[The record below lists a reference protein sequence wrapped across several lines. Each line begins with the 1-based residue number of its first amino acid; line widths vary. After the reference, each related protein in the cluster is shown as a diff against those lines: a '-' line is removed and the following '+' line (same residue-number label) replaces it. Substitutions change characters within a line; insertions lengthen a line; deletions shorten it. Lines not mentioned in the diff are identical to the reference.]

1 MISSVHVAT
10 DAERATQGEL
20 SAEQDGAPL
29 PQEKTLMAMYYFHL
43 RTSSGLVT
51 DDEGADLPHLSAVY
65 CEALMSS
72 HEFVTESGLI
82 DSLQYEIADA
92 AGDLVLKIPVCQ
104 LASAWGCLTGSS
116 AVYGSKERQ

>member
-1 MISSVHVAT
+1 
-10 DAERATQGEL
+10 
-20 SAEQDGAPL
+20 
-29 PQEKTLMAMYYFHL
+29 MAMYYFHL

-116 AVYGSKERQ
+116 AVCGSKEPQ